1 MKSPIL
7 FIFLLLVSAV
17 SAQKLH
23 LYGGSNHDVYLGCL
37 NCSKTDSN
45 SIWNDFGTYGTPMN
59 SLSPWNDFASKP
71 PIVVDASG
79 KFCGYF
85 TVNKSYN
92 KRAEFELALLIY
104 DNYQAIRK
112 DVSTWYRKLF

>member
-1 MKSPIL
+1 L
-7 FIFLLLVSAV
+7 
-17 SAQKLH
+17 
-23 LYGGSNHDVYLGCL
+23 
-37 NCSKTDSN
+37 
-45 SIWNDFGTYGTPMN
+45 
-59 SLSPWNDFASKP
+59 
-71 PIVVDASG
+71 G

>member
-1 MKSPIL
+1 MKTPIL

-45 SIWNDFGTYGTPMN
+45 SIWNDLGKYG
-59 SLSPWNDFASKP
+59 
-71 PIVVDASG
+71 VG
-79 KFCGYF
+79 
-85 TVNKSYN
+85 
-92 KRAEFELALLIY
+92 
-104 DNYQAIRK
+104 
-112 DVSTWYRKLF
+112 